1 MLSARRRNSVSV
13 LSDVVNHSPSSTYL
27 SGNNPGKFRLQSI
40 DTTRDLSKIAL
51 TQEGGAHEKIFWNG
65 NNVRLAA

>member
-27 SGNNPGKFRLQSI
+27 SGNSPEKVQLQSI
-40 DTTRDLSKIAL
+40 DTAPELSEIHGYPR
-51 TQEGGAHEKIFWNG
+51 GGIP
-65 NNVRLAA
+65 